1 MMILFVYV
9 TVLSVSFTD
18 AFEYFAD
25 VQHSSLMLYRTMQ
38 PEYKSAEYLSVVNCR
53 VSVCCQ
59 VCVK

>member
-25 VQHSSLMLYRTMQ
+25 VQHSSLMLYRTTQ
-38 PEYKSAEYLSVVNCR
+38 PEYNSAEYLSVVKCA
-53 VSVCCQ
+53 
-59 VCVK
+59 